1 MSTCHTELIRIYF
14 DEIHNN
20 ANFDQIGEIIH
31 PQFVIHHAG
40 GEEYITLEQAIEMTK
55 MYLSAFPDLHF
66 KIEQV
71 IEEVDK
77 AVVQTTF
84 TGTHKGQM
92 LNIPATGKSVVIQNV
107 HIFRLENGKIA
118 EAWLYRDDLGLM
130 KQLGV
135 ISVE

>member
-1 MSTCHTELIRIYF
+1 MSTSHAELIRIYF

-31 PQFVIHHAG
+31 PKFVIHHAG
-40 GEEYITLEQAIEMTK
+40 GEENITLEQAIEMTK

-66 KIEQV
+66 QLRQV

-77 AVVQTTF
+77 IVVQTTF
-84 TGTHKGQM
+84 TGTHKGRM

-107 HIFRLENGKIA
+107 HIFRLEDGKIA
-118 EAWLYRDDLGLM
+118 EVWLHRDDLGLM

-135 ISVE
+135 ISV